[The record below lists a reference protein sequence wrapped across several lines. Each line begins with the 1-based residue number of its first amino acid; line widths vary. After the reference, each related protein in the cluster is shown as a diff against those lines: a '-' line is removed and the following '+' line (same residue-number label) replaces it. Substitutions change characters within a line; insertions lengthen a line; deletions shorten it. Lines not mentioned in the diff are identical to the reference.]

1 MDARAI
7 EYPFAPPAPGG
18 AVEVAPGVLWMR
30 LPAPMRPD
38 HVNVYALDEGDGW
51 TLVDAGLD
59 TEATRALWAELLA
72 GPLGGRPVRR
82 VIVTHHHPDHVG
94 LAGWFQARG
103 ATLWTTRTAWL
114 FARMLS
120 LDPQPR
126 PRAEV
131 LAFWRAGG
139 MPEAMLAAR
148 AEARPFNYADV
159 VAEMPLGF
167 RAIGEGDRIDAGGRR
182 WRVAL
187 GSGHAPDHAT
197 LWSEDVAIVG
207 DQVLPGITSNLGV
220 YATEPEADTVGP
232 WIASCRRLG
241 ALAGAQLALPGH
253 GRPFR
258 GLGARLAALEADAL
272 AARDRLLA
280 TLAEGPRTAAG
291 CFVTLY
297 GREIGEGAF
306 VLALA
311 EALGHLNHL
320 RATGLAL
327 RETGPD
333 GVWLWRL
340 A

>member
-1 MDARAI
+1 M
-7 EYPFAPPAPGG
+7 EFPFAPPAPGG

-30 LPAPMRPD
+30 LPASMRPD
-38 HVNVYALDEGDGW
+38 HVNVYALDEGGSW
-51 TLVDAGLD
+51 TLVDTGLD
-59 TEATRALWAELLA
+59 TGATRALWAGLLA

-94 LAGWFQARG
+94 LAGWFQGRG
-103 ATLWTTRTAWL
+103 AELWTTRTAWL
-114 FARMLS
+114 FARMLA
-120 LDPQPR
+120 LDPRPR

-139 MPEAMLAAR
+139 MAEAMLAAR
-148 AEARPFNYADV
+148 AGARPFNYADV

-167 RAIGEGDRIDAGGRR
+167 RSIGEGDRIEAGGRI

-187 GSGHAPDHAT
+187 GAGHAPDHAT
-197 LWSEDVAIVG
+197 LWSEDVVIVG
-207 DQVLPGITSNLGV
+207 DQILPGITPNLGV

-232 WIASCRRLG
+232 WIASCRGLA
-241 ALAGAQLALPGH
+241 ALAGGQLALPGH

-272 AARDRLLA
+272 AARARLLGA
-280 TLAEGPRTAAG
+280 LAEGPRTAVG
-291 CFVTLY
+291 CFVPLY
-297 GREIGEGAF
+297 GRGIGEAAF
-306 VLALA
+306 VLALG

-320 RATGLAL
+320 RATGLAA
-327 RETGPD
+327 RETGAD
-333 GVWLWRL
+333 GAWLWSL